1 MATGSNTRGP
11 AIVRGVHSIG
21 LVVKRGRPDA
31 IELGRQLCAWVQAR
45 QRTVLFES
53 STAAALG
60 GEPGVDLDEM
70 VERADLIVVLGGD
83 GTLLRVARRMRT
95 RTVPLLGVN
104 LGGLGF
110 LTAVTID
117 EIYSVLE
124 NALAGT
130 IDIEQRMTLE
140 VRVSPDG
147 QTYQVL
153 NDAVISKG
161 GALARIIDLET
172 AVDQVPVCTY
182 KADGLIVATPTG
194 STAYALSAG
203 GPIVFPSLDV
213 ILLAP
218 ICPHTLTYRPM
229 VLPGTASIRVTVRSP
244 DEDVMLTVDG
254 QEGVRLH
261 NDACIEVRQ
270 GPVQIPL
277 VRSRARPF
285 FNVLRSKLHWGER

>member
-1 MATGSNTRGP
+1 MQA
-11 AIVRGVHSIG
+11 IG
-21 LVVKRGRPDA
+21 LVFKRGRPDA
-31 IELGRQLCAWVQAR
+31 IELGRQLRTWLEAR
-45 QRTVLFES
+45 QRTVLIEHGA
-53 STAAALG
+53 AAALDAT
-60 GEPGVDLDEM
+60 PGVDLTEM
-70 VERADLIVVLGGD
+70 VQRADLIIVLGGD
-83 GTLLRVARRMRT
+83 GTLLSVARRMRT

-110 LTAVTID
+110 LTAVTTD
-117 EIYSVLE
+117 EIYAVLDD
-124 NALAGT
+124 ALAGT
-130 IDIEQRMTLE
+130 IDIDRRVTLD
-140 VRVSPDG
+140 VRVSHAE
-147 QTYQVL
+147 QIYQVL

-194 STAYALSAG
+194 STAYSLSAG

-213 ILLAP
+213 ILLTP

-229 VLPGTASIRVTVRSP
+229 VVPGTAAIRVTVRSP

-254 QEGVRLH
+254 QEGVRLR
-261 NDACIEVRQ
+261 NDACIEVRRGQ
-270 GPVQIPL
+270 IQIPL
-277 VRSRARPF
+277 VRPRARPF